1 MLWAPEMCHVAVKVG
16 RQISVSHL
24 DSSCLTEEPV
34 CSSGCLPAEERGPAA
49 AAAAAAEATA
59 AAAAAMLKR
68 RLRPTRQA
76 AGRAAAV
83 RIETSGQWA
92 AG

>member
-1 MLWAPEMCHVAVKVG
+1 MAVKVG

-34 CSSGCLPAEERGPAA
+34 CSSGCLPVEERGP
-49 AAAAAAEATA
+49 AAAAEATA
-59 AAAAAMLKR
+59 AAAAAAAMRKR

-83 RIETSGQWA
+83 RIEMFGQWA

>member
-34 CSSGCLPAEERGPAA
+34 CSSGCLPVEERGP
-49 AAAAAAEATA
+49 AAAAAEATA
-59 AAAAAMLKR
+59 AAAAAAAMRKR
-68 RLRPTRQA
+68 RLRPTQQA

-83 RIETSGQWA
+83 RIEMFGQWA

>member
-1 MLWAPEMCHVAVKVG
+1 MAVKVG

-34 CSSGCLPAEERGPAA
+34 CSSGCLPVEERGP
-49 AAAAAAEATA
+49 AAAAAEATA
-59 AAAAAMLKR
+59 AAAAAAMRKL

-83 RIETSGQWA
+83 RIEMFGQWA